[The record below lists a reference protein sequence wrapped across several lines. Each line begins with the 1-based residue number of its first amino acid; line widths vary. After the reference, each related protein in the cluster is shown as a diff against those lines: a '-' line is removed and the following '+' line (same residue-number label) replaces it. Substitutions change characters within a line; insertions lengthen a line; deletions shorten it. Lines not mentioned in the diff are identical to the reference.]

1 MATRNIHYSKLVE
14 LGNSGYEIVADEPDI
29 RKWRV
34 TNANGK
40 VLGVVDE
47 LLVDRQLNKVR
58 YIVLDMQGKP
68 LNLLSRKILIPIGI
82 AQLDRVDDIVILPT
96 ITLEHLAT
104 LPTYK
109 KGKLAFE
116 TERKIRNVFAA
127 SNAQADYNND
137 VADDTFYQD
146 EYFDD
151 RNFYESRKKK
161 FNRNERDVVNNDR
174 DTKEERREER
184 FAPFKEDVMEI
195 TEQSEVPVVTKEARV
210 VEEVSV
216 NKDVTERDEKIK
228 DSVRHNE
235 VEVESLDNNNRI
247 NED

>member
-1 MATRNIHYSKLVE
+1 MATRNIRYSKLVE

-29 RKWRV
+29 RKWKV

-47 LLVDRQLNKVR
+47 LLVDRQVNKVR
-58 YIVLDMQGKP
+58 YIILDMQGKP

-96 ITLEHLAT
+96 ITIEHLAT

-116 TERKIRNVFAA
+116 TERKIRNVFAP
-127 SNAQADYNND
+127 SNAQVDYND
-137 VADDTFYQD
+137 DIADETFYQD
-146 EYFDD
+146 DYFDD

-161 FNRNERDVVNNDR
+161 LSRNDHEAVNER
-174 DTKEERREER
+174 EREEGL
-184 FAPFKEDVMEI
+184 APFREGAVEI
-195 TEQSEVPVVTKEARV
+195 TEQSEVPVVNKQTRV

-228 DSVRHNE
+228 DSVRRNE
-235 VEVESLDNNNRI
+235 VEVERLDK
-247 NED
+247 D

>member
-1 MATRNIHYSKLVE
+1 MATRIRYSKLIE

-29 RKWRV
+29 RKWKV

-47 LLVDRQLNKVR
+47 LLVDRQVNKVR

-68 LNLLSRKILIPIGI
+68 LNLLSRKVLIPIGI
-82 AQLDRVDDIVILPT
+82 AHLDRVDDIVILPT

-116 TERKIRNVFAA
+116 TERKIRNVFAP
-127 SNAQADYNND
+127 SNAQVDYDND
-137 VADDTFYQD
+137 VTDDSFYLD
-146 EYFDD
+146 DCFDD
-151 RNFYESRKKK
+151 SNFYESRKKK
-161 FNRNERDVVNNDR
+161 LSRNTNSAVNDNRNITETRQENL
-174 DTKEERREER
+174 
-184 FAPFKEDVMEI
+184 APFKEGTMEI
-195 TEQSEVPVVTKEARV
+195 TEQSEVPVVSKQTRV

-216 NKDVTERDEKIK
+216 NKDVTERDEKIR

-235 VEVESLDNNNRI
+235 IEVEHLDKD
-247 NED
+247 E

>member
-1 MATRNIHYSKLVE
+1 MATRNIRYSKLVE

-29 RKWRV
+29 RKWKV

-40 VLGVVDE
+40 ILGVVDE
-47 LLVDRQLNKVR
+47 LLVDRQVNKVR

-96 ITLEHLAT
+96 ITIEHLAT

-116 TERKIRNVFAA
+116 TERKIRNVFAP
-127 SNAQADYNND
+127 SNAQVDYND
-137 VADDTFYQD
+137 DIADETFYQD
-146 EYFDD
+146 DYFDD

-161 FNRNERDVVNNDR
+161 LSRNDR
-174 DTKEERREER
+174 EAVNEWEREEGL
-184 FAPFKEDVMEI
+184 APFREGMVEI
-195 TEQSEVPVVTKEARV
+195 TEQSEVPVVNKQTRV

-228 DSVRHNE
+228 DSVRRNEIE
-235 VEVESLDNNNRI
+235 VERLDK
-247 NED
+247 D

>member
-1 MATRNIHYSKLVE
+1 MATRIRYSKLAE

-47 LLVDRQLNKVR
+47 LLVDRQVNKVR

-68 LNLLSRKILIPIGI
+68 LNLLSRKVLIPIGI

-116 TERKIRNVFAA
+116 TERKIRNVFAP
-127 SNAQADYNND
+127 SNAQVDYNDD
-137 VADDTFYQD
+137 VADETFYQD
-146 EYFDD
+146 DYFDD
-151 RNFYESRKKK
+151 SNFYQSRKKK
-161 FNRNERDVVNNDR
+161 LSRNTNSVVNDNRNITETRQENL
-174 DTKEERREER
+174 
-184 FAPFKEDVMEI
+184 APFKEGTMEI
-195 TEQSEVPVVTKEARV
+195 TEQSEVPVVTKQTRV

-235 VEVESLDNNNRI
+235 IEVEHLDKD
-247 NED
+247 E

>member
-1 MATRNIHYSKLVE
+1 MARNIRYSKLVE

-29 RKWRV
+29 RKWKV

-40 VLGVVDE
+40 ILGVVDE
-47 LLVDRQLNKVR
+47 LLVDRQVNKVR

-96 ITLEHLAT
+96 ITIEHLAT

-116 TERKIRNVFAA
+116 TERKIRNVFAP
-127 SNAQADYNND
+127 SNAQVDYND
-137 VADDTFYQD
+137 DIADETFYQD
-146 EYFDD
+146 DYFDD

-161 FNRNERDVVNNDR
+161 FSSTDR
-174 DTKEERREER
+174 DAVNDNRERNDEPL
-184 FAPFKEDVMEI
+184 APFHEGVVEI
-195 TEQSEVPVVTKEARV
+195 TEQSEVPVVNKQTRV

-228 DSVRHNE
+228 DSVRRNEIE
-235 VEVESLDNNNRI
+235 VERLDK
-247 NED
+247 D

>member
-1 MATRNIHYSKLVE
+1 MATRKIHYSKLVE

-34 TNANGK
+34 TNANGR

-47 LLVDRQLNKVR
+47 LLVDRQLNKIR

-68 LNLLSRKILIPIGI
+68 LNLLSRKVLIPIGI

-109 KGKLAFE
+109 KGKLTFE

-127 SNAQADYNND
+127 SNAPVDYDND

-146 EYFDD
+146 DYF
-151 RNFYESRKKK
+151 
-161 FNRNERDVVNNDR
+161 
-174 DTKEERREER
+174 
-184 FAPFKEDVMEI
+184 
-195 TEQSEVPVVTKEARV
+195 
-210 VEEVSV
+210 
-216 NKDVTERDEKIK
+216 
-228 DSVRHNE
+228 
-235 VEVESLDNNNRI
+235 
-247 NED
+247 

>member
-1 MATRNIHYSKLVE
+1 MASRNIRYSKLVE

-34 TNANGK
+34 TNGNGK
-40 VLGVVDE
+40 VLGIVDE
-47 LLVDRQLNKVR
+47 LLVDKQLNKVR
-58 YIVLDMQGKP
+58 YIVLNMQGRP

-82 AQLDRVDDIVILPT
+82 AQLDRADDIVVLPT

-116 TERKIRNVFAA
+116 TERKIRNVLTP
-127 SNAQADYNND
+127 SNASADYNDDAAND
-137 VADDTFYQD
+137 NFYQD
-146 EYFDD
+146 DYFDD

-161 FNRNERDVVNNDR
+161 FSRNEGDVVNNNR
-174 DTKEERREER
+174 ESKEEGL
-184 FAPFKEDVMEI
+184 APFREGVVEI
-195 TEQSEVPVVTKEARV
+195 TEQSEVPVVTKEARI

-216 NKDVTERDEKIK
+216 NKDVTERDEKIN
-228 DSVRHNE
+228 DSIRRNE
-235 VEVESLDNNNRI
+235 VEVERLDK
-247 NED
+247 NE

>member
-1 MATRNIHYSKLVE
+1 MATRNIRYSKLVE

-29 RKWRV
+29 RKWKV
-34 TNANGK
+34 TNGNGK
-40 VLGVVDE
+40 ILGVVDE
-47 LLVDRQLNKVR
+47 LLVDRQVNKVR

-96 ITLEHLAT
+96 ITIEHLAT

-116 TERKIRNVFAA
+116 TERKIRNVFAP
-127 SNAQADYNND
+127 SNAQVDYND
-137 VADDTFYQD
+137 DIADETFYQD
-146 EYFDD
+146 DYFDD

-161 FNRNERDVVNNDR
+161 LNRNDSDAVNNR
-174 DTKEERREER
+174 ERKEEGL
-184 FAPFKEDVMEI
+184 APFREGVVEI
-195 TEQSEVPVVTKEARV
+195 TEQSEVPVVNKQTRV

-228 DSVRHNE
+228 DSVRLNE
-235 VEVESLDNNNRI
+235 VEVERLDK
-247 NED
+247 E